1 MCNYSTTTKG
11 NLSIH
16 MQSDKHLNNM
26 QTLQNGGSIPS
37 AEQQVF
43 GQHPGGVGVV
53 TVPSVTQASTHHPPH
68 HHHPTQSSAHMTG
81 PCGSPSPT
89 KPKSKPTWRCEVCD
103 YETNVARN
111 LRIHMTSEKHMHN
124 MMLLQQNVT
133 QMQHGRLGLGA
144 MPSPSEAELYQYY
157 LTQNMSLP
165 PGLKM
170 DPAGAEAQ
178 FLLGGF
184 HLDPNMA
191 ALAPQLGEFPQ
202 SASATVEQ
210 WEPFWLVPQ
219 YCLRS
224 PQRRQTAVQY
234 EFTRGGIALTAA
246 SCLFLNMKHSYK
258 QYVTKWKIQ
267 L

>member
-1 MCNYSTTTKG
+1 MKEKHPDSGSSCVYCSSGQSHPRLARGESYTCGYKPFRCEVCNYSTTTKG

-26 QTLQNGGSIPS
+26 QTLQNGGTIPT
-37 AEQQVF
+37 AGEQVF
-43 GQHPGGVGVV
+43 GHAPGGV
-53 TVPSVTQASTHHPPH
+53 VPVSSATQASSHHPSH
-68 HHHPTQSSAHMTG
+68 HHHPVQSSTHMAG
-81 PCGSPSPT
+81 PCGAPSPT

-124 MMLLQQNVT
+124 MMLLQQNMT
-133 QMQHGRLGLGA
+133 QMQHGRLGLSA

-170 DPAGAEAQ
+170 DPSGADAQ

-191 ALAPQLGEFPQ
+191 ALAPALGEFNELQ
-202 SASATVEQ
+202 ITHMTVHVG
-210 WEPFWLVPQ
+210 FV
-219 YCLRS
+219 YCLC
-224 PQRRQTAVQY
+224 V
-234 EFTRGGIALTAA
+234 
-246 SCLFLNMKHSYK
+246 
-258 QYVTKWKIQ
+258 
-267 L
+267 

>member
-1 MCNYSTTTKG
+1 MKEKHPDSGSSCVYCSNGQSHPRLARGESYNCGYKPFRCEVCNYSTTTKG

-26 QTLQNGGSIPS
+26 QTLQNGGTIPT
-37 AEQQVF
+37 AGEQVF
-43 GQHPGGVGVV
+43 GHAPGGV
-53 TVPSVTQASTHHPPH
+53 VPVSSATQASSHHPSH
-68 HHHPTQSSAHMTG
+68 HHHPVQSSTHMAG
-81 PCGSPSPT
+81 PCGAPSPT

-124 MMLLQQNVT
+124 MMLLQQNMT
-133 QMQHGRLGLGA
+133 QMQHGRLGLSA

-170 DPAGAEAQ
+170 DPSGADAQ

-191 ALAPQLGEFPQ
+191 ALAPALGQF
-202 SASATVEQ
+202 
-210 WEPFWLVPQ
+210 
-219 YCLRS
+219 
-224 PQRRQTAVQY
+224 
-234 EFTRGGIALTAA
+234 
-246 SCLFLNMKHSYK
+246 N
-258 QYVTKWKIQ
+258 
-267 L
+267 

>member
-26 QTLQNGGSIPS
+26 QTLQNGGSIGS
-37 AEQQVF
+37 AQEQVF
-43 GQHPGGVGVV
+43 GHTPGGVVS
-53 TVPSVTQASTHHPPH
+53 VPSVSQASSHHPA
-68 HHHPTQSSAHMTG
+68 HHHPTQSSSHMAG
-81 PCGSPSPT
+81 PCGAPSPT
-89 KPKSKPTWRCEVCD
+89 KLKSKPTWRCEVCD

-165 PGLKM
+165 PGLKI
-170 DPAGAEAQ
+170 DPAGAESQ
-178 FLLGGF
+178 FLMGSF

-191 ALAPQLGEFPQ
+191 ALAPSLGELFSLRAYNIACCCPQ
-202 SASATVEQ
+202 
-210 WEPFWLVPQ
+210 
-219 YCLRS
+219 
-224 PQRRQTAVQY
+224 QRNSR
-234 EFTRGGIALTAA
+234 I
-246 SCLFLNMKHSYK
+246 KH
-258 QYVTKWKIQ
+258 
-267 L
+267 

>member
-1 MCNYSTTTKG
+1 
-11 NLSIH
+11 

-26 QTLQNGGSIPS
+26 QTLQNGGSIAS
-37 AEQQVF
+37 AQEQVF
-43 GQHPGGVGVV
+43 GHTPGGVVA
-53 TVPSVTQASTHHPPH
+53 VPSVTQASSHHPPH
-68 HHHPTQSSAHMTG
+68 HHPAQSSTHMAG
-81 PCGSPSPT
+81 PCGAPSPT

-165 PGLKM
+165 PGLKI

-178 FLLGGF
+178 FLMGNF

-191 ALAPQLGEFPQ
+191 ALTPTIGELHF
-202 SASATVEQ
+202 ASLTLKKCPSVATKSPLYIHFHSLLFETTDK
-210 WEPFWLVPQ
+210 LVS
-219 YCLRS
+219 RNIH
-224 PQRRQTAVQY
+224 A
-234 EFTRGGIALTAA
+234 ALLHC
-246 SCLFLNMKHSYK
+246 SVHSVYHCF
-258 QYVTKWKIQ
+258 
-267 L
+267 

>member
-26 QTLQNGGSIPS
+26 QTLQNGGTICSS
-37 AEQQVF
+37 QEQVF
-43 GQHPGGVGVV
+43 GHTPGGVVA
-53 TVPSVTQASTHHPPH
+53 VPSVTQASSHHPVH
-68 HHHPTQSSAHMTG
+68 HHHPTQSSAHMAG
-81 PCGSPSPT
+81 PCGAPSPT

-165 PGLKM
+165 PGLKI

-178 FLLGGF
+178 FLMGSF

-191 ALAPQLGEFPQ
+191 ALAPALGKKLLAQ
-202 SASATVEQ
+202 CADH
-210 WEPFWLVPQ
+210 
-219 YCLRS
+219 
-224 PQRRQTAVQY
+224 
-234 EFTRGGIALTAA
+234 G
-246 SCLFLNMKHSYK
+246 
-258 QYVTKWKIQ
+258 
-267 L
+267 

>member
-26 QTLQNGGSIPS
+26 QTLQNGGTIGTGQ
-37 AEQQVF
+37 EQVF
-43 GQHPGGVGVV
+43 GHTPGGVVA
-53 TVPSVTQASTHHPPH
+53 VPNVTQASSHHPP
-68 HHHPTQSSAHMTG
+68 HHHPTQSSTHMAG
-81 PCGSPSPT
+81 PCGAPSPT

-103 YETNVARN
+103 FETNVARN

-157 LTQNMSLP
+157 LAQNMSLP
-165 PGLKM
+165 PGLKI

-178 FLLGGF
+178 FLMGSF

-191 ALAPQLGEFPQ
+191 ALAPALGEPRF
-202 SASATVEQ
+202 ASLA
-210 WEPFWLVPQ
+210 
-219 YCLRS
+219 LRS
-224 PQRRQTAVQY
+224 ALVVHICVLCGVSFSSTRSNSLTYRNIKGALCNF
-234 EFTRGGIALTAA
+234 FTGL
-246 SCLFLNMKHSYK
+246 
-258 QYVTKWKIQ
+258 
-267 L
+267 